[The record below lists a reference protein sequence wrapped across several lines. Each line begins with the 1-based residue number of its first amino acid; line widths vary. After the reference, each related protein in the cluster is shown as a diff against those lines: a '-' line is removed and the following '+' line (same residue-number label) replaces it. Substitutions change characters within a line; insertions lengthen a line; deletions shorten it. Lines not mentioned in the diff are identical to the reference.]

1 MNKNKRKQATD
12 MTMENKN
19 CIDSMTIYLVE
30 VRIPSDLYAVEVKE
44 VLLYISDRKKIIKE
58 LL

>member
-1 MNKNKRKQATD
+1 VNKNKRKQATD

-19 CIDSMTIYLVE
+19 CIDSMTIYLVA
-30 VRIPSDLYAVEVKE
+30 VRMPSDLYAVEVKE
-44 VLLYISDRKKIIKE
+44 LLLYISDRKKIIKE